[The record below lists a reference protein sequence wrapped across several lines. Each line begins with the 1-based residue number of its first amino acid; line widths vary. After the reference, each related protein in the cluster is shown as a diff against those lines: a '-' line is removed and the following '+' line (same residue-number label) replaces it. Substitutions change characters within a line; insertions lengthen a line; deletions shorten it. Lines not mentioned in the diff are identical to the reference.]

1 MQTMLGLVP
10 IGSLNTLMVDPALPT
25 WIPELILRDVRVGDA
40 KATLRFWREE
50 DGSSKWEVLHQQG
63 KLHIIRQPAPES
75 LSVGWMERLTGL
87 VESV

>member
-1 MQTMLGLVP
+1 MAAIRSGERPAIAVSGLWH
-10 IGSLNTLMVDPALPT
+10 GSQ
-25 WIPELILRDVRVGDA
+25 
-40 KATLRFWREE
+40 

-63 KLHIIRQPAPES
+63 KLHIIRQPAPEP